1 MTKWEHSVEISV
13 LNGVPASPKEQ
24 ELLDLIREVL
34 QEAEYDLSDS
44 VSLAAGV
51 ATTWSWLLQDVSTES
66 ASTSCFLSGGS
77 LY

>member
-1 MTKWEHSVEISV
+1 MSI

-24 ELLDLIREVL
+24 ELLDLIRKVL
-34 QEAEYDLSDS
+34 QEAEYDLRDS

-51 ATTWSWLLQDVSTES
+51 ATTWSWLLQDVSTNF
-66 ASTSCFLSGGS
+66 ASISCFYSGVS